1 MFNAPGAGVFF
12 KPDGLPGFGLNGTAT
27 LCLDGSSDKKFN
39 PTRQRGLD
47 FGQFVQTW
55 RHLR

>member
-27 LCLDGSSDKKFN
+27 LCKLDGSSSDK
-39 PTRQRGLD
+39 D
-47 FGQFVQTW
+47 FLVQ
-55 RHLR
+55 LVKEV